1 MSNSK
6 DAVRKILDAVK
17 ADKRTS
23 LTAPEG
29 KLVCDAYGIPV
40 PKEGVAKSAAEAAKI
55 ATDMGFPVVMK
66 IVSPDILHKTEA
78 GGVMVGVKT
87 AADAEKNYATILANA
102 KKYKADAK
110 IEGIQVQQML
120 LGGQEVIIGAVT
132 DGSFGKLV
140 AFGLGGV
147 LVEVLKDIT
156 FRLAPAT
163 KEDALSMLDGI
174 QAHEM
179 LKGVRGSD
187 PANRDAIADIIV
199 NVSKLITD
207 FPEIAEMDL
216 NPVFATK
223 SNAIAADVRIVV
235 DFEPKPPR
243 PRPNHDDIVRQ
254 MNRIMKPK
262 SVAVIGASAE
272 NGKIGNSVMKNLI
285 NGGYKGEIYPIHP
298 KADEIMGKKVYKSVK
313 DVPGEVD
320 IAVFAIPANFVAGAL
335 IECGEKKV
343 VGAILI
349 PSGYAETGNIK
360 GQEEIQAIGQKYGIR
375 LMGPNIYGFYYT
387 HANLCA
393 TFCTAYDVKGSAALS
408 SQSGGIGMAI
418 IGFSRSAKMGVS
430 AIVGLGNKSDIDE
443 DDLLTFFEQD
453 DNTQIIAQHCEDLK
467 DGRAFAEVAKR
478 VSKKKPIVVLK
489 AGRTSAGAK
498 AASSHTGALAG
509 NDKIYED
516 VFNQSGVI
524 RARSLRDMLEF
535 ARGIPVLP
543 TPKGENVVII
553 TGAGGSG
560 VLLSD
565 ACIDNNLQADDD
577 PAGSRCGVP
586 QVHPAV
592 RRGRQPGRHHR
603 RRAADHLRQH
613 RQARARRPAHPF
625 ADPRLLAHH
634 RDAADGVCEEHGR
647 GEERDEGQGHREADR
662 GLAGRRHR
670 GRGSRRLSLP
680 ERHRRLRLLDRNSG
694 RGARREV
701 QVGARRG
708 PAVSV
713 NSSHSGMRASRGP
726 GMRIPGSRCA
736 RTGMHGNQARFA
748 FQPSRCH
755 RPIQRRGD
763 GEAGAGRQRIDHE
776 ILKSGMPARR
786 PELQNLDHAD
796 HHDGDRCREQPVPR
810 IGQAEASP
818 TRTKASACS
827 PSWPRSECGRKRG
840 GPSVAKVTAAARSQA
855 MILRMMVIATG

>member
-6 DAVRKILDAVK
+6 DAVRKILDSVK

-29 KLVCDAYGIPV
+29 KLVCDAYGIAV
-40 PKEGVAKSAAEAAKI
+40 PKEGVAKSAAEAADI
-55 ATDMGFPVVMK
+55 ATRMGFPVVMK

-78 GGVMVGVKT
+78 GGVVVGVKT
-87 AADAEKNYATILANA
+87 AADVQTNYASILANA
-102 KKYKADAK
+102 KKYKSDAK

-120 LGGQEVIIGAVT
+120 TGGQEVIIGAVT

-163 KEDALSMLDGI
+163 KQDALSMLDGI

-187 PANRDAIADIIV
+187 PVNREAIADIIV
-199 NVSKLITD
+199 NVSRLITD
-207 FPEIAEMDL
+207 FPEITELDL
-216 NPVFATK
+216 NPVFASK
-223 SNAIAADVRIVV
+223 ANAIAADVRIVV
-235 DFEPKPPR
+235 DFAPKPPR

-272 NGKIGNSVMKNLI
+272 TGKIGNSVMKNLI

-313 DVPGEVD
+313 DIPGEID
-320 IAVFAIPANFVAGAL
+320 IAVFAIPASLVAGAL
-335 IECGEKKV
+335 AECGEKKV

-349 PSGYAETGNIK
+349 PSGYAETGNVK
-360 GQEEIQAIGQKYGIR
+360 GQEEIQAIGQRYGIR

-387 HANLCA
+387 PANLCA

-535 ARGIPVLP
+535 ARGVPVLP

-565 ACIDNNLQADDD
+565 ACIDNKLSLMTIPPDLDAAFRKFIPPFGAAGNPVDITGGEPPITYVNTVKLGLED
-577 PAGSRCGVP
+577 PRIHALILGYWHTIVTPPMVFARNMVEVKNEMKAKGFEKPIVASLAGDIEVEE
-586 QVHPAV
+586 
-592 RRGRQPGRHHR
+592 
-603 RRAADHLRQH
+603 AADYLYQNGIV
-613 RQARARRPAHPF
+613 AYAYST
-625 ADPRLLAHH
+625 
-634 RDAADGVCEEHGR
+634 E
-647 GEERDEGQGHREADR
+647 
-662 GLAGRRHR
+662 
-670 GRGSRRLSLP
+670 LP
-680 ERHRRLRLLDRNSG
+680 VAVLG
-694 RGARREV
+694 AKYKWARGA
-701 QVGARRG
+701 G
-708 PAVSV
+708 
-713 NSSHSGMRASRGP
+713 
-726 GMRIPGSRCA
+726 
-736 RTGMHGNQARFA
+736 
-748 FQPSRCH
+748 
-755 RPIQRRGD
+755 
-763 GEAGAGRQRIDHE
+763 
-776 ILKSGMPARR
+776 L
-786 PELQNLDHAD
+786 L
-796 HHDGDRCREQPVPR
+796 
-810 IGQAEASP
+810 
-818 TRTKASACS
+818 
-827 PSWPRSECGRKRG
+827 
-840 GPSVAKVTAAARSQA
+840 
-855 MILRMMVIATG
+855 